1 MWSPAHAQTPQGGA
15 WADGGRVRLA
25 PGSNPRWSCPGA
37 AQSTGTQA
45 VLGSHGEGV
54 DREVRIVFRSPGAL
68 FPASHRTS
76 PKLRNPKSKLGR
88 TSPARQQGRKW
99 VELAAARCLCYKPG
113 TPQAETAPGGSGL
126 WTRHPSLP
134 VPSGFQPR
142 PRRTAG
148 SRETDPISRLGRHA
162 KASRGLRSVARC
174 CLRAPGHSSPCQ
186 ALPSLLD
193 KITTSRGTAA
203 PQSRTA
209 APKPLA
215 ASRP

>member
-1 MWSPAHAQTPQGGA
+1 MH
-15 WADGGRVRLA
+15 
-25 PGSNPRWSCPGA
+25 
-37 AQSTGTQA
+37 
-45 VLGSHGEGV
+45 
-54 DREVRIVFRSPGAL
+54 RSPGAL

-113 TPQAETAPGGSGL
+113 TPRAETAPGGSGL
-126 WTRHPSLP
+126 WTRHPSQP

-215 ASRP
+215 ASRPRARFTHPTPASGWFTSLLTWRLANPLPSAGPGGDPELAPSTGTPGGAPQAGQRKKRKV

>member
-1 MWSPAHAQTPQGGA
+1 MELTAKLELCSLMH
-15 WADGGRVRLA
+15 
-25 PGSNPRWSCPGA
+25 
-37 AQSTGTQA
+37 
-45 VLGSHGEGV
+45 
-54 DREVRIVFRSPGAL
+54 RSLGAL
-68 FPASHRTS
+68 LPSSHRTS

-99 VELAAARCLCYKPG
+99 VELAAARCLCYKPS
-113 TPQAETAPGGSGL
+113 TPRAETAPGGSGL
-126 WTRHPSLP
+126 WTRHPSQP

-148 SRETDPISRLGRHA
+148 SREMDPISRLGRHA

-215 ASRP
+215 ASQP